1 MNKVAC
7 SEAINGHDDITAIM
21 NEMESLTTKSKESDT
36 VMVSNGNEAQN
47 HELVD
52 AKSLFSFLKKETL
65 KPGHQYP
72 SQPTNERYYDCT
84 HLNVGQAVVFN
95 QMKFKGEQER
105 KGSQKD
111 ADDLKRV
118 LSDIGFEVNVY
129 NDYTAEQIKK
139 KLNSGL
145 IST

>member
-21 NEMESLTTKSKESDT
+21 NEMESLTTKSKESDI
-36 VMVSNGNEAQN
+36 VLVSNGNEAQN

-84 HLNVGQAVVFN
+84 HPNVGQAVVFN

-145 IST
+145 ITT